1 MLCEIIYLLSHPREL
16 FCHITL
22 ISLES
27 IPHPLH
33 PSRAMPGKTA
43 GLKVEVTEVQRRV
56 STGSVR
62 RISDTSRSSVMSP
75 TVLSAKVT
83 QSLEDVHVHY

>member
-1 MLCEIIYLLSHPREL
+1 
-16 FCHITL
+16 
-22 ISLES
+22 
-27 IPHPLH
+27 
-33 PSRAMPGKTA
+33 MPGKTA

>member
-1 MLCEIIYLLSHPREL
+1 
-16 FCHITL
+16 
-22 ISLES
+22 
-27 IPHPLH
+27 
-33 PSRAMPGKTA
+33 MPGKTA

-75 TVLSAKVT
+75 TVLSAKVNT
-83 QSLEDVHVHY
+83 KIGGRSLELETNLREN